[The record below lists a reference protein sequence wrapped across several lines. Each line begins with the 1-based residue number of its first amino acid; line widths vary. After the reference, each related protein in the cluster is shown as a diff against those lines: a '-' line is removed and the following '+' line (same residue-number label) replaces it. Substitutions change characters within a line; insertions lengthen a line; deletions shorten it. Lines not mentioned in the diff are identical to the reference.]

1 LNELATRLR
10 KAAADARVKAVVI
23 LPESL
28 PGSAQ
33 VEELRAALEV
43 IRQKGKEVYVHADS
57 LLLGQYVLACG
68 ASRISVVPTGDV
80 MIPGIVGDSLHIR
93 GLLDK
98 LGVKPDFI
106 TEGAYKSAA
115 ELFMRE
121 QPSPQADEMMN
132 WLIDSRSPASK
143 NPSPRGER
151 PTRQSAGLD

>member
-1 LNELATRLR
+1 MKATGGPRWHRLR
-10 KAAADARVKAVVI
+10 APHP
-23 LPESL
+23 L
-28 PGSAQ
+28 
-33 VEELRAALEV
+33 
-43 IRQKGKEVYVHADS
+43 
-57 LLLGQYVLACG
+57 VL
-68 ASRISVVPTGDV
+68 DV

-132 WLIDSRSPASK
+132 WLIDSSFASLKESIAQGRKTDPAKVQAWIDNGLFSAEAAK
-143 NPSPRGER
+143 
-151 PTRQSAGLD
+151 SAGLIDAAKVPLIPANG